1 MPGYNTHR
9 IFNYLIFI
17 AIVLSLY
24 NFGIFHFSLVQLLV
38 VGLGFYIGTEFV
50 TPDLD
55 IDSSAYKRWGRLR
68 ILVLPYKWLFKHR
81 QSSHNIFYGA
91 IVRILYI
98 TSIIGVSYYL
108 IFKSLPL
115 ENVLYPV
122 HIIIFLG
129 GIIAANALHVILD
142 GII

>member
-17 AIVLSLY
+17 AAVLSVY
-24 NFGIFHFSLVQLLV
+24 YSGILHLSPVQLLV
-38 VGLGFYIGTEFV
+38 IGLGFYIGTEFV

-68 ILVLPYKWLFKHR
+68 FIMLPYKWLFKHR
-81 QSSHNIFYGA
+81 QSSHNIIYGA
-91 IVRILYI
+91 IVRIFYI
-98 TSIIGVSYYL
+98 SAIIAVSYYL

-115 ENVLYPV
+115 ENILFPF
-122 HIIIFLG
+122 HILIFLG

-142 GII
+142 GIF

>member
-9 IFNYLIFI
+9 LFNYIIFI
-17 AIVLSLY
+17 AAVFILYFGNILRLSP
-24 NFGIFHFSLVQLLV
+24 GQLFAA
-38 VGLGFYIGTEFV
+38 GLGFYIGTEFL

-55 IDSSAYKRWGRLR
+55 IDSTAYKRWGRLR
-68 ILVLPYKWLFKHR
+68 ILMLPYKWLFKHR

-98 TSIIGVSYYL
+98 GVILMGFYYL
-108 IFKSLPL
+108 LFRSLPF
-115 ENVLYPV
+115 EFAISYIY
-122 HIIIFLG
+122 IIIFLI

-142 GII
+142 KCI

>member
-55 IDSSAYKRWGRLR
+55 VDSSAYKRWGRLR

-81 QSSHNIFYGA
+81 QSSHNIYSGA

-98 TSIIGVSYYL
+98 GVIITAFYYL

-115 ENVLYPV
+115 ENILFPV

-142 GII
+142 GIF

>member
-1 MPGYNTHR
+1 MPGYNSHR

-17 AIVLSLY
+17 AAVLSL
-24 NFGIFHFSLVQLLV
+24 NSFGIFHLSPIQLIA

-55 IDSSAYKRWGRLR
+55 TDSSAYKRWGRLR

-81 QSSHNIFYGA
+81 QSSHNIFSGA
-91 IVRILYI
+91 IVRIIYI
-98 TSIIGVSYYL
+98 TAIIAVSYYF
-108 IFKSLPL
+108 IFKSFSF
-115 ENVLYPV
+115 ENVLYP
-122 HIIIFLG
+122 IYIFIFLG

-142 GII
+142 SII

>member
-17 AIVLSLY
+17 AAVLSL
-24 NFGIFHFSLVQLLV
+24 NSSGIFHLSPIQLLA

-55 IDSSAYKRWGRLR
+55 TDSSAYKRWGRLR

-81 QSSHNIFYGA
+81 QSSHNIFSGA
-91 IVRILYI
+91 IVRIIYI
-98 TSIIGVSYYL
+98 TVIIAISYYL

-115 ENVLYPV
+115 ENIIFPV
-122 HIIIFLG
+122 YIFIFLG

-142 GII
+142 SII

>member
-17 AIVLSLY
+17 AAVLLIN
-24 NFGIFHFSLVQLLV
+24 NFGILHLSPLQFLTIS
-38 VGLGFYIGTEFV
+38 LGFYIGTEFI

-55 IDSSAYKRWGRLR
+55 TDSAAYKRWGRLR
-68 ILVLPYKWLFKHR
+68 ILMLPYKWLFKHR
-81 QSSHNIFYGA
+81 KSSHNIFSGA
-91 IVRILYI
+91 IVRIFYI
-98 TSIIGVSYYL
+98 TTIIAVSYYL

-115 ENVLYPV
+115 ENILFPV

>member
-9 IFNYLIFI
+9 IFNYIIFI
-17 AIVLSLY
+17 AAVISVYYSRILHLSP
-24 NFGIFHFSLVQLLV
+24 VQLLV
-38 VGLGFYIGTEFV
+38 IGLGFYIGTEFV

-55 IDSSAYKRWGRLR
+55 INSSAYKRWGRLR
-68 ILVLPYKWLFKHR
+68 ILILPYKWLFKHR

-91 IVRILYI
+91 VVRILYI
-98 TSIIGVSYYL
+98 GAIIAAFYYF

-115 ENVLYPV
+115 ENILFPF

-129 GIIAANALHVILD
+129 GIIAANSLHVILD
-142 GII
+142 GIF

>member
-17 AIVLSLY
+17 VAVLSLNSY
-24 NFGIFHFSLVQLLV
+24 GIFHVSMIQLLA

-55 IDSSAYKRWGRLR
+55 TDSAAYNRWGRLR
-68 ILVLPYKWLFKHR
+68 ILMLPYKWLFKHR
-81 QSSHNIFYGA
+81 KSSHNIFSGA
-91 IVRILYI
+91 IVRIF
-98 TSIIGVSYYL
+98 YL
-108 IFKSLPL
+108 IVIIAGSYVLLFKSLSL
-115 ENVLYPV
+115 ENMLFPV
-122 HIIIFLG
+122 IIIIFLG

-142 GII
+142 GIF

>member
-9 IFNYLIFI
+9 IFNYIIFI
-17 AIVLSLY
+17 VAVSVVYYSGILHLSL
-24 NFGIFHFSLVQLLV
+24 IPLLV
-38 VGLGFYIGTEFV
+38 FGLGFYVGTEFV

-68 ILVLPYKWLFKHR
+68 FLMLPYKWLFKHR

-98 TSIIGVSYYL
+98 GTIIAVSYYL
-108 IFKSLPL
+108 IFRSFPL
-115 ENVLYPV
+115 ENIIFPV
-122 HIIIFLG
+122 YIVIFLG
-129 GIIAANALHVILD
+129 GIIVANALHVILD
-142 GII
+142 AIL

>member
-9 IFNYLIFI
+9 IFNYIIFI
-17 AIVLSLY
+17 AAVLSVY
-24 NFGIFHFSLVQLLV
+24 YSGILQLSPVQLLV
-38 VGLGFYIGTEFV
+38 VGLGFYVGTEFV

-68 ILVLPYKWLFKHR
+68 FLMLPYKWLFKHR
-81 QSSHNIFYGA
+81 QSSHNILYGA
-91 IVRILYI
+91 IVRILYVGA
-98 TSIIGVSYYL
+98 IIAVSYYL
-108 IFKSLPL
+108 IFKSFPL
-115 ENVLYPV
+115 ENILYPI

-142 GII
+142 GIL

>member
-9 IFNYLIFI
+9 LFNYIIFI
-17 AIVLSLY
+17 VAVLVVYYS
-24 NFGIFHFSLVQLLV
+24 GILHLSLVQLLV
-38 VGLGFYIGTEFV
+38 FGLGFYVGTEFV

-68 ILVLPYKWLFKHR
+68 FLMLPYKWLFKHR

-98 TSIIGVSYYL
+98 GAIIAVSYYL
-108 IFKSLPL
+108 IFRSFPL
-115 ENVLYPV
+115 ENILYPIQ
-122 HIIIFLG
+122 IIIFLG
-129 GIIAANALHVILD
+129 GIIVANALHVILD
-142 GII
+142 GIL

>member
-17 AIVLSLY
+17 AVVLFLDNY
-24 NFGIFHFSLVQLLV
+24 GIFHFSPIPLFAI
-38 VGLGFYIGTEFV
+38 GLGFFIGTEFV

-55 IDSSAYKRWGRLR
+55 TDSSAYKRWGRLR
-68 ILVLPYKWLFKHR
+68 ILILPYKWLFKHR
-81 QSSHNIFYGA
+81 QSSHNIFYGG

-98 TSIIGVSYYL
+98 AAIIAVSYYL
-108 IFKSLPL
+108 LFRSFPL
-115 ENVLYPV
+115 ENILYPV

>member
-17 AIVLSLY
+17 AVVLSLY
-24 NFGIFHFSLVQLLV
+24 YSGILHLSPVQLLV
-38 VGLGFYIGTEFV
+38 IGLGFYIGTEFV

-98 TSIIGVSYYL
+98 TAIIAVSHYL
-108 IFKSLPL
+108 LFKSFPL
-115 ENVLYPV
+115 ENMLFPV

-142 GII
+142 AII